1 MKRIKNL
8 KINLK
13 KTISVLL
20 TTTVLST
27 LAGCCFENHEEK
39 IENQNKTISSLE
51 QEKANLEQE
60 KANLQEQL
68 NQLKEAPQ
76 PTAIPESN
84 TSYNNQESI
93 SSNLIDL
100 YSTYSCVGD
109 EFKSLTGDICRRI
122 RKHGDDVYAS
132 GIYNVTKNR
141 IDLPCK
147 TYDYISKE
155 YKSATGDICRK
166 ISVPYD
172 GDGYGFIYGI
182 YNVTKNRIDIPCKTY
197 DYISDAYKSLTGDI
211 CKRISVPYDE
221 GFAKGVY
228 NVTKNRIDV
237 PCKTYEKIEE
247 VEAGIYQC
255 ITQNGQIKI
264 YNYTNSQKN

>member
-1 MKRIKNL
+1 MERIKNL

-172 GDGYGFIYGI
+172 
-182 YNVTKNRIDIPCKTY
+182 
-197 DYISDAYKSLTGDI
+197 
-211 CKRISVPYDE
+211 E